1 MSLQTPI
8 TTKIKVGFVN
18 KRGLIYKGTL
28 DFILACF
35 FCSNINQYVKLYTFL
50 VMPVSLVAT
59 KFDVYKDEDSPVI
72 YDIDEERALRRTKQ
86 QTSERRDSNMT
97 RSRYRNINLTRK

>member
-18 KRGLIYKGTL
+18 KRGLIYKGT
-28 DFILACF
+28 FILACL
-35 FCSNINQYVKLYTFL
+35 FCRNIHQYVKLYAFL

-97 RSRYRNINLTRK
+97 KSRYRSINLTRK

>member
-1 MSLQTPI
+1 MSIMSLQTPI

-28 DFILACF
+28 DFILACL
-35 FCSNINQYVKLYTFL
+35 FCRNINQYVKLYTFL

-72 YDIDEERALRRTKQ
+72 YDIDEYYGK
-86 QTSERRDSNMT
+86 
-97 RSRYRNINLTRK
+97 INKSKMPL

>member
-18 KRGLIYKGTL
+18 KRGLFYKGTL
-28 DFILACF
+28 DFILACL
-35 FCSNINQYVKLYTFL
+35 FCRNINQYVKLYTFL

-97 RSRYRNINLTRK
+97 RSRYRSINLTRK

>member
-28 DFILACF
+28 DFILACL
-35 FCSNINQYVKLYTFL
+35 FCRNINQYVKLYTFL

-97 RSRYRNINLTRK
+97 RSRYRSINLTRK

>member
-18 KRGLIYKGTL
+18 KRGLIYKGIL
-28 DFILACF
+28 DFILACLV
-35 FCSNINQYVKLYTFL
+35 CRNINQYVKLYTFL

-97 RSRYRNINLTRK
+97 RSRYRSINLTRK

>member
-18 KRGLIYKGTL
+18 KGGLIYKDTL
-28 DFILACF
+28 CL

-97 RSRYRNINLTRK
+97 RSRYRSINLTRK

>member
-8 TTKIKVGFVN
+8 KTKIKVGFVN

-28 DFILACF
+28 CL

-97 RSRYRNINLTRK
+97 RSRYRSINLTRK

>member
-18 KRGLIYKGTL
+18 KRGLINKGT
-28 DFILACF
+28 FILAYL
-35 FCSNINQYVKLYTFL
+35 FCRNINQYVKLYTFL
-50 VMPVSLVAT
+50 VVPVSLVAT

-97 RSRYRNINLTRK
+97 RSRYRSINLTRK

>member
-1 MSLQTPI
+1 M
-8 TTKIKVGFVN
+8 
-18 KRGLIYKGTL
+18 
-28 DFILACF
+28 ACL
-35 FCSNINQYVKLYTFL
+35 FCRNINQYVNLYTFI

-72 YDIDEERALRRTKQ
+72 YDIDEERALRRTKH

-97 RSRYRNINLTRK
+97 RSRYRDINLMRK